1 MAAKIISKKPSPN
14 VAKQCVCGNCGVKL
28 EYVPRD
34 TRVQRRTDYT
44 GDADHYRVLD
54 CPNCKHV
61 ITLGSA

>member
-1 MAAKIISKKPSPN
+1 